1 MRKRGYSHFPKG
13 TCPPWTGPRG
23 NPITRKNY
31 NRSASQSGGAVSL
44 SKRTRCKVGGW
55 QKATEPHPTRRL
67 AASRKTN
74 RLAMYG
80 TIPHQRNGHSVDI
93 EGALCPHMDPSA
105 FSTLFGASKRVRP
118 PRRRPPRGETP
129 AFKQLIANLNGGF
142 NPPPAEPLRGCPAF
156 LTALDFHFMQT
167 PSRFSDYIFPYP
179 GLYYLRYPTGGQ
191 AR

>member
-1 MRKRGYSHFPKG
+1 MSWYGLHFSFFPPAAETLRGHGFAALRG
-13 TCPPWTGPRG
+13 VLPPRV
-23 NPITRKNY
+23 R
-31 NRSASQSGGAVSL
+31 
-44 SKRTRCKVGGW
+44 
-55 QKATEPHPTRRL
+55 PTRL
-67 AASRKTN
+67 T
-74 RLAMYG
+74 MYG
-80 TIPHQRNGHSVDI
+80 VNLHQRKHHSVAMT
-93 EGALCPHMDPSA
+93 GALCPHMGFDLSA

-118 PRRRPPRGETP
+118 PRRRAPRGETP

-179 GLYYLRYPTGGQ
+179 GLYYLRYPTCGQ